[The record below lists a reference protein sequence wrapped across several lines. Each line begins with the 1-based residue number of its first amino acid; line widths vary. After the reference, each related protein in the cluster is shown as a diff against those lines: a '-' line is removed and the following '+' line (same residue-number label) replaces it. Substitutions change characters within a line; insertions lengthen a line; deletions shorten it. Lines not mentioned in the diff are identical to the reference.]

1 MLSDTLP
8 SFGACGWAAK
18 SRGTRRLQTVAA
30 ALCPKAP
37 RCGLGHGARCP
48 AEGGAG
54 SAATG
59 PAPRLILSC

>member
-1 MLSDTLP
+1 MSDTLP

-30 ALCPKAP
+30 ATKAP